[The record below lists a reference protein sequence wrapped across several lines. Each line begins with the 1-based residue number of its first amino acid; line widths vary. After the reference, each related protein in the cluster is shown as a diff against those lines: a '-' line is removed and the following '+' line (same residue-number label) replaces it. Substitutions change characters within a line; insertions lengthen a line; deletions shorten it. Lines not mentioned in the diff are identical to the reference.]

1 MLGKLIKK
9 TEIEMEEDFESK
21 ISLENNVVLIGEYT
35 RKPKP
40 INQSCSTSIA
50 YVKTNANNSTTDIPV
65 TLRNTFALDDFND
78 CPLYS
83 IVKVKGHLEYPMS
96 LSETGRTARYSLKFI
111 ADELEVIHRKGAE

>member
-9 TEIEMEEDFESK
+9 AEIEMEEESE
-21 ISLENNVVLIGEYT
+21 IMLENTVALVGEYT

-40 INQSCSTSIA
+40 ISPQGNSNYIA

-83 IVKVKGHLEYPMS
+83 IIKVKGHLEYPMS
-96 LSETGRTARYSLKFI
+96 LSGTGRTAKYSLKFI